1 MPDPAHSKTRAT
13 AAIAASVLTAGTG
26 AAQAAIPVHN
36 AGGLSSSSVQQNR
49 AQRSDRG
56 VRPSVQVE
64 QGAAINPARS
74 QSITVSGSGFLGED
88 VEKHGIAVYVSEY
101 RKYPLAALSRARA
114 VTMTLV
120 PASDVHEG
128 SFSTQL
134 TLPAG
139 ILDPNQQYVVATA
152 VVNPDLGYS
161 VEDTSYNSWTPLEV
175 QPADTQDEPLNAQIL
190 SGQLEIPQEQNLI
203 VYKATG
209 LGDAQAF
216 EIMTS
221 IYAVDEQGN
230 RHVLAA
236 SPARADVVNGTLL
249 DGIEVPGARLAVLQ
263 DVHPDLHYVLNVEIA
278 PSASRGLAA
287 QSVEIPF
294 TNGWSVAE
302 TATAEPAAVQAEEVE
317 GQAGEAPVALSS
329 EASEPVAPSAS
340 GTPADEQDPV
350 LPETDPRRHY
360 DLPRNTKFDRVRD
373 ASMDRAGE
381 QESAEPTN
389 HSSVAVGARLRVEET
404 AVPENDSEKTL
415 TFTGEGLE
423 GSGSVA
429 LQVHALDSDGRTVS
443 EAIASGDARVEDG
456 AFSAQLQVPGNAL
469 KPGTTYRVSA
479 VYEDS
484 RGTVQIVTGGFTV
497 ERDGADASRP
507 SESLPAAQ
515 AEAPATEKPDDGGST
530 GENPAEEGPSTA
542 PSDSAPA
549 PAEESAPTEESM
561 ESAPA
566 ATASEAPV
574 SAESASPKSAPVT
587 EGATGGATDRAG
599 QKPQKATASASKGER
614 EQLAVTGASGML
626 TISAVGSLSLV
637 AGAFLTRRGRRD
649 VQLTSR
655 S

>member
-36 AGGLSSSSVQQNR
+36 AGGLSSSNVQQNR
-49 AQRSDRG
+49 AQHSDRD

-120 PASDVHEG
+120 PVSDVHEG

-263 DVHPDLHYVLNVEIA
+263 DVHPDLRYVLNVEIA
-278 PSASRGLAA
+278 PSGSRGLAA

-302 TATAEPAAVQAEEVE
+302 TAVAEPADEEVEAQAEETPAAPRPATSE
-317 GQAGEAPVALSS
+317 PEAS
-329 EASEPVAPSAS
+329 EASIV
-340 GTPADEQDPV
+340 PAEEQDPV

-360 DLPRNTKFDRVRD
+360 DLSRNTQFDRVRD
-373 ASMDRAGE
+373 ASADRAEE
-381 QESAEPTN
+381 QESAESTN

-423 GSGSVA
+423 GSGPVA
-429 LQVHALDSDGRTVS
+429 LQVYALDSNGRTAG

-456 AFSAQLQVPGNAL
+456 SFSAQLQVPGNAL

-497 ERDGADASRP
+497 ERDGVDASRP
-507 SESLPAAQ
+507 SDSLPAEQ
-515 AEAPATEKPDDGGST
+515 TEAPATEEPSYGDSAAEKPT
-530 GENPAEEGPSTA
+530 EEKPSVT

-549 PAEESAPTEESM
+549 PAEESK
-561 ESAPA
+561 ESAPVA
-566 ATASEAPV
+566 VASEAPV
-574 SAESASPKSAPVT
+574 SYESASPKSAPVT
-587 EGATGGATDRAG
+587 EDATGGATDRAG

-614 EQLAVTGASGML
+614 EQLAATGTSGML

-637 AGAFLTRRGRRD
+637 AGAFLTRRD

>member
-13 AAIAASVLTAGTG
+13 AAIAASVLTAGTS
-26 AAQAAIPVHN
+26 AAQAAIPAHN
-36 AGGLSSSSVQQNR
+36 AGDLSSSSIQQSR
-49 AQRSDRG
+49 AQHSDRD
-56 VRPSVQVE
+56 VRPSVQIE
-64 QGAAINPARS
+64 QGSATNPARS
-74 QSITVSGSGFLGED
+74 QSITVSGNGFLGED

-134 TLPAG
+134 TLLAG
-139 ILDPNQQYVVATA
+139 TLDPNQQYVVATA

-161 VEDTSYNSWTPLEV
+161 VEDTSYNSWVPLEV
-175 QPADTQDEPLNAQIL
+175 QPADTQDEPLKAQIL

-221 IYAVDEQGN
+221 IYAIDEQGN

-263 DVHPDLHYVLNVEIA
+263 DVHPDGRYVLNVEIA
-278 PSASRGLAA
+278 PSASRGLAV
-287 QSVEIPF
+287 QSIEIPF
-294 TNGWSVAE
+294 TNGWNVAE
-302 TATAEPAAVQAEEVE
+302 TATAEPATIRVEEQVE
-317 GQAGEAPVALSS
+317 EAPATSS
-329 EASEPVAPSAS
+329 SVVSGPVAPEASAV
-340 GTPADEQDPV
+340 PADEQDPV

-360 DLPRNTKFDRVRD
+360 DLPRNTQFDRVRD
-373 ASMDRAGE
+373 ASAGRPGE
-381 QESAEPTN
+381 QEAADSTN
-389 HSSVAVGARLRVEET
+389 HSSVAAGARLRVEET
-404 AVPENDSEKTL
+404 AVPENDMEKTL
-415 TFTGEGLE
+415 TFTGEGFE

-429 LQVHALDSDGRTVS
+429 LQVYALGSDGRTVGD
-443 EAIASGDARVEDG
+443 AVASGDARVEDG
-456 AFSAQLQVPGNAL
+456 SFSAHLQVPGSAL

-479 VYEDS
+479 IYEDS

-497 ERDGADASRP
+497 ERDGVDASHP
-507 SESLPAAQ
+507 SDSLPAERV
-515 AEAPATEKPDDGGST
+515 EAPATEEPADKKPSVT
-530 GENPAEEGPSTA
+530 PS
-542 PSDSAPA
+542 
-549 PAEESAPTEESM
+549 

-566 ATASEAPV
+566 SA
-574 SAESASPKSAPVT
+574 AESKDPAPASV
-587 EGATGGATDRAG
+587 ATHVAERAG
-599 QKPQKATASASKGER
+599 QKSQRATGPTQQGEH
-614 EQLAVTGASGML
+614 EQLAATGASGML
-626 TISAVGSLSLV
+626 VISAVGSLSLA
-637 AGAFLTRRGRRD
+637 AGVFLTRRGHRD
-649 VQLTSR
+649 VRLTSR

>member
-36 AGGLSSSSVQQNR
+36 AGGLSPSSVQQNR
-49 AQRSDRG
+49 AQRSDRD

-120 PASDVHEG
+120 PVSDVHEG

-263 DVHPDLHYVLNVEIA
+263 DVHPDLRYVLNVEIA

-302 TATAEPAAVQAEEVE
+302 TAAAEPADEEAEEVGAQSE
-317 GQAGEAPVALSS
+317 ETPAAPRPATSEPEAS
-329 EASEPVAPSAS
+329 EASVV
-340 GTPADEQDPV
+340 PAEEQDPV

-360 DLPRNTKFDRVRD
+360 DLPRNTRFDRVRD
-373 ASMDRAGE
+373 ASADRAGE
-381 QESAEPTN
+381 QESAESTN

-423 GSGSVA
+423 GSGPVA
-429 LQVHALDSDGRTVS
+429 LQVHALDSNGRTAG

-456 AFSAQLQVPGNAL
+456 SFSAQLQVPGNAL

-497 ERDGADASRP
+497 ERDGVDASRP
-507 SESLPAAQ
+507 SESLPAEQ
-515 AEAPATEKPDDGGST
+515 TEAPATEEPSYGDSAAEKPT
-530 GENPAEEGPSTA
+530 EEKPLVT

-549 PAEESAPTEESM
+549 PAEESKEPAPV
-561 ESAPA
+561 AV
-566 ATASEAPV
+566 ASEAPV
-574 SAESASPKSAPVT
+574 SAESASHESAPVT
-587 EGATGGATDRAG
+587 EDATGGATDRAG
-599 QKPQKATASASKGER
+599 QKPQKATASASKGEC
-614 EQLAVTGASGML
+614 EQLAATGISGML

-649 VQLTSR
+649 VQLTFR

>member
-36 AGGLSSSSVQQNR
+36 AGGLSSSNVQQNR
-49 AQRSDRG
+49 AQRSDRD

-120 PASDVHEG
+120 PVSDVHEG

-263 DVHPDLHYVLNVEIA
+263 DVHPDLRYVLNVEIA

-302 TATAEPAAVQAEEVE
+302 TAAAEPADEEAEEVGAQSE
-317 GQAGEAPVALSS
+317 ETPAAPRSATSEPEAS
-329 EASEPVAPSAS
+329 EASVV
-340 GTPADEQDPV
+340 PAEEQDPV

-360 DLPRNTKFDRVRD
+360 DLPRNTRFDRVRD
-373 ASMDRAGE
+373 ASADRAEE
-381 QESAEPTN
+381 QESAESTN

-429 LQVHALDSDGRTVS
+429 LQVHALDSSGRTAG

-456 AFSAQLQVPGNAL
+456 SFSAQLQVPGNAL

-497 ERDGADASRP
+497 ERDGVDASRP
-507 SESLPAAQ
+507 SDSLPAEQ
-515 AEAPATEKPDDGGST
+515 TEAPATEEPSYGDSAAEKPT
-530 GENPAEEGPSTA
+530 EEKPSVT

-549 PAEESAPTEESM
+549 PIEESKEP
-561 ESAPA
+561 APA

-574 SAESASPKSAPVT
+574 SYESASPKSAPVT
-587 EGATGGATDRAG
+587 EDATGGATDRAG

-614 EQLAVTGASGML
+614 EQLAATGTSGML

>member
-36 AGGLSSSSVQQNR
+36 AGDLSSFSIQQSR
-49 AQRSDRG
+49 AQRSDRD
-56 VRPSVQVE
+56 VRPSVQIE
-64 QGAAINPARS
+64 QGSAINPARS
-74 QSITVSGSGFLGED
+74 QSITVSGNGFLGED

-139 ILDPNQQYVVATA
+139 TLDPNQQYVVATA

-161 VEDTSYNSWTPLEV
+161 VEDTSYNSWVPLEV
-175 QPADTQDEPLNAQIL
+175 QPADTQDEPLKAQIL

-221 IYAVDEQGN
+221 IYAIDEQGN

-263 DVHPDLHYVLNVEIA
+263 DVHPDVRYVLNVEIA
-278 PSASRGLAA
+278 PSASRGLAV
-287 QSVEIPF
+287 QSIEIPF
-294 TNGWSVAE
+294 TNGWNVAE
-302 TATAEPAAVQAEEVE
+302 TATAEPAAV
-317 GQAGEAPVALSS
+317 
-329 EASEPVAPSAS
+329 
-340 GTPADEQDPV
+340 PADEQDPV

-360 DLPRNTKFDRVRD
+360 DLPRNTQFDRVRD
-373 ASMDRAGE
+373 ASTGRPGE
-381 QESAEPTN
+381 QEAADSTN
-389 HSSVAVGARLRVEET
+389 HSSVAAGARLRVEET
-404 AVPENDSEKTL
+404 AVPENDMEKTL
-415 TFTGEGLE
+415 TFTGEGFE

-429 LQVHALDSDGRTVS
+429 LQVYALGSDGRTVGD
-443 EAIASGDARVEDG
+443 AVASGDARVEDG
-456 AFSAQLQVPGNAL
+456 SFSAHLQVPGSAL

-479 VYEDS
+479 IYEDS

-497 ERDGADASRP
+497 ERDGVDASH
-507 SESLPAAQ
+507 SSDSLPAERV
-515 AEAPATEKPDDGGST
+515 EAPATEKPADKK
-530 GENPAEEGPSTA
+530 PSVT
-542 PSDSAPA
+542 PS
-549 PAEESAPTEESM
+549 

-566 ATASEAPV
+566 SAAESKEPAPAASVSEAPA
-574 SAESASPKSAPVT
+574 SAELASSAPASV
-587 EGATGGATDRAG
+587 ATHVAERAG
-599 QKPQKATASASKGER
+599 QKSQRATGPTQQGEH
-614 EQLAVTGASGML
+614 EQLAATGASGML
-626 TISAVGSLSLV
+626 VISAVGSLSLA
-637 AGAFLTRRGRRD
+637 AGVFLTRRGHRD
-649 VQLTSR
+649 VRLTSR

>member
-13 AAIAASVLTAGTG
+13 AAIAASVLTAGTS

-36 AGGLSSSSVQQNR
+36 AGDLSSSSIQQSR
-49 AQRSDRG
+49 AQHSDRD
-56 VRPSVQVE
+56 VHPSVQIE
-64 QGAAINPARS
+64 QGSAINPARS
-74 QSITVSGSGFLGED
+74 QSITVSGNGFLGED

-139 ILDPNQQYVVATA
+139 TLDPNQQYVVATA

-161 VEDTSYNSWTPLEV
+161 VEDTSYNSWVPLEV
-175 QPADTQDEPLNAQIL
+175 QPADTQDEPLKAQIL

-221 IYAVDEQGN
+221 IYAIDEQGN

-263 DVHPDLHYVLNVEIA
+263 DVHPDVRYVLNVEIA
-278 PSASRGLAA
+278 PSASRGLAV
-287 QSVEIPF
+287 QSIEIPF
-294 TNGWSVAE
+294 TNGWNVAE
-302 TATAEPAAVQAEEVE
+302 TATAEPAAV
-317 GQAGEAPVALSS
+317 L
-329 EASEPVAPSAS
+329 
-340 GTPADEQDPV
+340 ADEQDPV

-360 DLPRNTKFDRVRD
+360 DLPRNTQFNRVRD
-373 ASMDRAGE
+373 ASTGRPGE
-381 QESAEPTN
+381 QEAADSTN
-389 HSSVAVGARLRVEET
+389 HSSVAAGARLRVEET
-404 AVPENDSEKTL
+404 AVPENDMEKTL
-415 TFTGEGLE
+415 TFTGEGFE

-429 LQVHALDSDGRTVS
+429 LQVYALGSDGRTVGD
-443 EAIASGDARVEDG
+443 AVASGDARVEDG
-456 AFSAQLQVPGNAL
+456 SFSAHLQVPGSAL

-479 VYEDS
+479 IYEDS

-497 ERDGADASRP
+497 ERDGVDASHP
-507 SESLPAAQ
+507 SGSLPAERV
-515 AEAPATEKPDDGGST
+515 EAPATEKPADKK
-530 GENPAEEGPSTA
+530 PSVT
-542 PSDSAPA
+542 PS
-549 PAEESAPTEESM
+549 

-566 ATASEAPV
+566 SAAESKEPAPAASVSEAPA
-574 SAESASPKSAPVT
+574 SAESASSAPASV
-587 EGATGGATDRAG
+587 ATHVAERAG
-599 QKPQKATASASKGER
+599 QKSQRATGPTQQGEH
-614 EQLAVTGASGML
+614 EQLAATGASGTL
-626 TISAVGSLSLV
+626 VISAVGSLSLA
-637 AGAFLTRRGRRD
+637 AGVFLTRRGHRD
-649 VQLTSR
+649 VRLTSR

>member
-36 AGGLSSSSVQQNR
+36 AGGLSSSNVQQNR
-49 AQRSDRG
+49 AQRSDRD

-120 PASDVHEG
+120 PVSDVHEG

-263 DVHPDLHYVLNVEIA
+263 DVHPDLRYVLNVEIA

-302 TATAEPAAVQAEEVE
+302 TAAAEPAGEEAEEVGAQSE
-317 GQAGEAPVALSS
+317 ETPAAPRPATSEPEAS
-329 EASEPVAPSAS
+329 EASTV
-340 GTPADEQDPV
+340 PAEEQDPV

-360 DLPRNTKFDRVRD
+360 DLPRNTRFDRVRD
-373 ASMDRAGE
+373 ASADRAGE
-381 QESAEPTN
+381 QESAESTN
-389 HSSVAVGARLRVEET
+389 HSSLAVGARLRVEET

-423 GSGSVA
+423 GSGPVA
-429 LQVHALDSDGRTVS
+429 LQVHALDSNGRTAG

-456 AFSAQLQVPGNAL
+456 SFSAQLQVPGNAL

-497 ERDGADASRP
+497 ERDGVDASRP
-507 SESLPAAQ
+507 SESLPAEQ
-515 AEAPATEKPDDGGST
+515 TEAPATEEPNNGGSA
-530 GENPAEEGPSTA
+530 AEKPTEEEPSVT

-549 PAEESAPTEESM
+549 PAEESKEPAPV
-561 ESAPA
+561 

-574 SAESASPKSAPVT
+574 SYESASRESAPVT
-587 EGATGGATDRAG
+587 EGATDRAG

-614 EQLAVTGASGML
+614 EQLAATGTSGML

>member
-36 AGGLSSSSVQQNR
+36 AGGLSSSNVQQNR
-49 AQRSDRG
+49 AQRSDRD

-74 QSITVSGSGFLGED
+74 QSITVSGSGFLGEG

-120 PASDVHEG
+120 PVSDVHEG

-263 DVHPDLHYVLNVEIA
+263 DVHPDLRYVLNVEIA

-302 TATAEPAAVQAEEVE
+302 TAVAEPADEEVEAQAEETP
-317 GQAGEAPVALSS
+317 AAPRPATSES
-329 EASEPVAPSAS
+329 EASEAS
-340 GTPADEQDPV
+340 IVPAEEQDPV

-360 DLPRNTKFDRVRD
+360 DLPRNTQFDRVRD
-373 ASMDRAGE
+373 ASADRAEE
-381 QESAEPTN
+381 QESAESTN

-423 GSGSVA
+423 GSGPVA
-429 LQVHALDSDGRTVS
+429 LQVYALDSNGRTAG

-456 AFSAQLQVPGNAL
+456 SFSAQLQVPGNAL

-497 ERDGADASRP
+497 ERDGVDASRP
-507 SESLPAAQ
+507 SDSLPAEQ
-515 AEAPATEKPDDGGST
+515 TEAPVTEEPSYGDSAAEKPT
-530 GENPAEEGPSTA
+530 EEKPSVT
-542 PSDSAPA
+542 PSDSAPV
-549 PAEESAPTEESM
+549 PVEESKESAPV
-561 ESAPA
+561 AV
-566 ATASEAPV
+566 ASEAPV
-574 SAESASPKSAPVT
+574 SAESASHESAPVT
-587 EGATGGATDRAG
+587 EDATGGATDRAG

-614 EQLAVTGASGML
+614 EQLAATGASGIL

>member
-36 AGGLSSSSVQQNR
+36 AGGLSSSNVQQNR
-49 AQRSDRG
+49 AQHSDRD

-120 PASDVHEG
+120 PVSDVHEG

-263 DVHPDLHYVLNVEIA
+263 DVHPDLRYVLNVEIA

-302 TATAEPAAVQAEEVE
+302 TAVAEPADEEVEAQAEEPPAAPRPATSE
-317 GQAGEAPVALSS
+317 PEAS
-329 EASEPVAPSAS
+329 EASIV
-340 GTPADEQDPV
+340 PAEEQDPV

-360 DLPRNTKFDRVRD
+360 DLPRNTRFDRVRD
-373 ASMDRAGE
+373 ASADRAEE
-381 QESAEPTN
+381 QESAESTN

-423 GSGSVA
+423 GSGPVA
-429 LQVHALDSDGRTVS
+429 LQVYALDSNGRTAG

-456 AFSAQLQVPGNAL
+456 SFSAQLQVPGNAL

-479 VYEDS
+479 FYEDS

-497 ERDGADASRP
+497 ERDGVDASRP
-507 SESLPAAQ
+507 SDSLPAEQ
-515 AEAPATEKPDDGGST
+515 TEAPATEEPSYGDSVAEKPT
-530 GENPAEEGPSTA
+530 EEKPSVT

-549 PAEESAPTEESM
+549 PAEESKEP
-561 ESAPA
+561 APA
-566 ATASEAPV
+566 AVASEAPV
-574 SAESASPKSAPVT
+574 SYESASPKSAPVT

-599 QKPQKATASASKGER
+599 QKPQKATASAFKGER
-614 EQLAVTGASGML
+614 EQLAVTGASGIL

>member
-13 AAIAASVLTAGTG
+13 AAIAASVLTAGTS

-36 AGGLSSSSVQQNR
+36 AGDLSSSSIQQSR
-49 AQRSDRG
+49 AQHSDRD
-56 VRPSVQVE
+56 VHPSVQIE
-64 QGAAINPARS
+64 QGSAINPARS
-74 QSITVSGSGFLGED
+74 QSITVSGNGFLGED

-139 ILDPNQQYVVATA
+139 TLDPNQQYVVATA

-161 VEDTSYNSWTPLEV
+161 VEDTSYNSWVPLEV
-175 QPADTQDEPLNAQIL
+175 QPADTQDEPLKAQIL

-221 IYAVDEQGN
+221 IYAIDEQGN

-263 DVHPDLHYVLNVEIA
+263 DVHPDLRYVLNVEIA
-278 PSASRGLAA
+278 PSASRGLAV
-287 QSVEIPF
+287 QSIEIPF
-294 TNGWSVAE
+294 TNGWNVAE
-302 TATAEPAAVQAEEVE
+302 TATAEPAAV
-317 GQAGEAPVALSS
+317 
-329 EASEPVAPSAS
+329 
-340 GTPADEQDPV
+340 PADEQDPV

-360 DLPRNTKFDRVRD
+360 DLPRNTQFDRVRD
-373 ASMDRAGE
+373 ASTGRPGE
-381 QESAEPTN
+381 QEAADSTN
-389 HSSVAVGARLRVEET
+389 HPSVAAGARLRVEET
-404 AVPENDSEKTL
+404 AVPENDMEKTL
-415 TFTGEGLE
+415 TFTGEGFE

-429 LQVHALDSDGRTVS
+429 LQVYALGSDGQTVGD
-443 EAIASGDARVEDG
+443 AVASGDARVEDG
-456 AFSAQLQVPGNAL
+456 SFSAHLQVPGSAL

-479 VYEDS
+479 IYEDS

-497 ERDGADASRP
+497 ERDGVDASHP
-507 SESLPAAQ
+507 SDSLPAERV
-515 AEAPATEKPDDGGST
+515 EAPATEKPADKK
-530 GENPAEEGPSTA
+530 PSVT
-542 PSDSAPA
+542 PS
-549 PAEESAPTEESM
+549 

-566 ATASEAPV
+566 SAAESKEPAPAASASEAPA
-574 SAESASPKSAPVT
+574 SAESASSAPASV
-587 EGATGGATDRAG
+587 ATHVAERAG
-599 QKPQKATASASKGER
+599 QKSQRATGPTQQGEH
-614 EQLAVTGASGML
+614 EQLAATGASGML
-626 TISAVGSLSLV
+626 VISAVGSLSLA
-637 AGAFLTRRGRRD
+637 AGVFLTRRGHRD
-649 VQLTSR
+649 VRLTSR

>member
-36 AGGLSSSSVQQNR
+36 AGGLSSSNVQQNR
-49 AQRSDRG
+49 AQYSDRD

-120 PASDVHEG
+120 PVSDVHEG

-263 DVHPDLHYVLNVEIA
+263 DVHPDLRYVLNVEIA

-302 TATAEPAAVQAEEVE
+302 TAAAEPADEEAEEVE
-317 GQAGEAPVALSS
+317 AQAEEAPAAPRPATSGPEAS
-329 EASEPVAPSAS
+329 EASVV
-340 GTPADEQDPV
+340 PAEEQDPV

-360 DLPRNTKFDRVRD
+360 DLPRNTQFDRVRD
-373 ASMDRAGE
+373 ASADRAGE
-381 QESAEPTN
+381 QESAESTN
-389 HSSVAVGARLRVEET
+389 HSSVTVGARLRVEET

-415 TFTGEGLE
+415 TFTGEGFE
-423 GSGSVA
+423 GSGPVA
-429 LQVHALDSDGRTVS
+429 LQVHALDSNGRTAG

-456 AFSAQLQVPGNAL
+456 SFSAQLQVPGNAL

-497 ERDGADASRP
+497 ERDGVDASRP
-507 SESLPAAQ
+507 SGSLPAEQ
-515 AEAPATEKPDDGGST
+515 TEAPATDESSNGDSAAEKPV
-530 GENPAEEGPSTA
+530 EEKPSVT

-549 PAEESAPTEESM
+549 PAEESK
-561 ESAPA
+561 ESAPVA
-566 ATASEAPV
+566 VASEAPM
-574 SAESASPKSAPVT
+574 SAESASHESAPVT
-587 EGATGGATDRAG
+587 EDATGGATDRAG

-614 EQLAVTGASGML
+614 EQLAATGASGIL

>member
-13 AAIAASVLTAGTG
+13 AAIAASVLTAGTS

-36 AGGLSSSSVQQNR
+36 AGDLSSSSIQQSR
-49 AQRSDRG
+49 AQHSDRD
-56 VRPSVQVE
+56 VHPSVQIE
-64 QGAAINPARS
+64 QGSTINPARS
-74 QSITVSGSGFLGED
+74 QSITVSGNGFLGED

-139 ILDPNQQYVVATA
+139 TLDPNQQYVVATA

-161 VEDTSYNSWTPLEV
+161 VEDTSYNSWVPLEV
-175 QPADTQDEPLNAQIL
+175 QPADTQDEPLKAQIL

-221 IYAVDEQGN
+221 IYAIDEQGN
-230 RHVLAA
+230 RHVLAT

-263 DVHPDLHYVLNVEIA
+263 DVHPDVRYVLNVEIA
-278 PSASRGLAA
+278 PSASRGLAV
-287 QSVEIPF
+287 QSIEIPF
-294 TNGWSVAE
+294 TNGWNVAE
-302 TATAEPAAVQAEEVE
+302 TATAEPAAV
-317 GQAGEAPVALSS
+317 
-329 EASEPVAPSAS
+329 
-340 GTPADEQDPV
+340 PADEQDPV

-360 DLPRNTKFDRVRD
+360 DLPRNTQFNRVRD
-373 ASMDRAGE
+373 ASTGRPGE
-381 QESAEPTN
+381 QEAADSTN
-389 HSSVAVGARLRVEET
+389 HSSVAAGARLRVEET
-404 AVPENDSEKTL
+404 AVPENDMEKTL
-415 TFTGEGLE
+415 TFTGEGFE

-429 LQVHALDSDGRTVS
+429 LQVYALGSDGQTVGD
-443 EAIASGDARVEDG
+443 AVASGDARVEDG
-456 AFSAQLQVPGNAL
+456 SFSAHLQVPGSAL

-479 VYEDS
+479 IYEDS

-497 ERDGADASRP
+497 ERDGVDASHP
-507 SESLPAAQ
+507 SGSLPAERV
-515 AEAPATEKPDDGGST
+515 EAPATEKPADKK
-530 GENPAEEGPSTA
+530 PSVT
-542 PSDSAPA
+542 PS
-549 PAEESAPTEESM
+549 

-566 ATASEAPV
+566 SAAESKEPAPAASASEAPA
-574 SAESASPKSAPVT
+574 SAESASSAPTSV
-587 EGATGGATDRAG
+587 ATHAAERAG
-599 QKPQKATASASKGER
+599 QKSQRATGSTQKGER
-614 EQLAVTGASGML
+614 EQLAATGASGML
-626 TISAVGSLSLV
+626 VISAVGSLSLA
-637 AGAFLTRRGRRD
+637 AGVFLTRRGHRD

-655 S
+655 T

>member
-36 AGGLSSSSVQQNR
+36 AGGLSSSNVQQNR
-49 AQRSDRG
+49 AQRSDRD

-120 PASDVHEG
+120 PVSDVHEG

-263 DVHPDLHYVLNVEIA
+263 DVHPDLRYVLNVEIA

-302 TATAEPAAVQAEEVE
+302 TAAAEPADEEAEEVGAQSE
-317 GQAGEAPVALSS
+317 ETQVAPRPATSEPEAS
-329 EASEPVAPSAS
+329 EASVAPAE
-340 GTPADEQDPV
+340 EQDPV

-360 DLPRNTKFDRVRD
+360 DLPRNTRFDRVRD
-373 ASMDRAGE
+373 ASADRAGE
-381 QESAEPTN
+381 QESAESTN
-389 HSSVAVGARLRVEET
+389 HSSLAVGARLRVEET

-423 GSGSVA
+423 GSGPVA
-429 LQVHALDSDGRTVS
+429 LQVHALDSNGRTAG

-456 AFSAQLQVPGNAL
+456 SFSVQLQVPGNAL

-497 ERDGADASRP
+497 ERDGVDASRP
-507 SESLPAAQ
+507 SESLPAEQ
-515 AEAPATEKPDDGGST
+515 TEAPATEEPNNGGSAA
-530 GENPAEEGPSTA
+530 EKPAEEKPSVT

-549 PAEESAPTEESM
+549 PAEESK

-574 SAESASPKSAPVT
+574 SAETASPKSAPVT
-587 EGATGGATDRAG
+587 EDATGGATDRAG

-614 EQLAVTGASGML
+614 EQLAATGTSGML

>member
-36 AGGLSSSSVQQNR
+36 AGGLSSSNVQQNR
-49 AQRSDRG
+49 AQRSDRD

-120 PASDVHEG
+120 PVSDVHEG

-221 IYAVDEQGN
+221 IYAVDERGN

-263 DVHPDLHYVLNVEIA
+263 DVHPDLRYVLNVEIA

-302 TATAEPAAVQAEEVE
+302 TAAAEPVDEEAEEVGAQSE
-317 GQAGEAPVALSS
+317 ETPAAPRPATSEPEAS
-329 EASEPVAPSAS
+329 EASIV
-340 GTPADEQDPV
+340 PAEEQDPV

-360 DLPRNTKFDRVRD
+360 DLPRNTRFDRVRD
-373 ASMDRAGE
+373 ASADRAGE
-381 QESAEPTN
+381 QESAESTN

-429 LQVHALDSDGRTVS
+429 LQVHALDSNGRTAG

-456 AFSAQLQVPGNAL
+456 SFSAQLQVPGNAL

-497 ERDGADASRP
+497 ERDGVDASRP
-507 SESLPAAQ
+507 SESLPAEQ
-515 AEAPATEKPDDGGST
+515 TEAPATEEPNNGGSAA
-530 GENPAEEGPSTA
+530 EKPAEEKPSAT

-549 PAEESAPTEESM
+549 PAEESKEP
-561 ESAPA
+561 APA
-566 ATASEAPV
+566 AVASEAPV
-574 SAESASPKSAPVT
+574 SYESASHESAPVT

-614 EQLAVTGASGML
+614 EQLAATGTSGML

>member
-13 AAIAASVLTAGTG
+13 AAIAASVLTAGTS

-36 AGGLSSSSVQQNR
+36 AGDLSSSSIQQSR
-49 AQRSDRG
+49 AQHSDRD
-56 VRPSVQVE
+56 VHPSVQIE
-64 QGAAINPARS
+64 QGSAINPARS
-74 QSITVSGSGFLGED
+74 QSITVSGNGFLGED

-139 ILDPNQQYVVATA
+139 TLDPNQQYVVATA

-161 VEDTSYNSWTPLEV
+161 VEDTSYNSWVPLEV
-175 QPADTQDEPLNAQIL
+175 QPADTQDEPLKAQIL

-221 IYAVDEQGN
+221 IYAIDEQGN

-263 DVHPDLHYVLNVEIA
+263 DVHPDVRYVLNVEIA
-278 PSASRGLAA
+278 PSASRALAV

-294 TNGWSVAE
+294 TNGWNVAE
-302 TATAEPAAVQAEEVE
+302 TATAEPAAV
-317 GQAGEAPVALSS
+317 
-329 EASEPVAPSAS
+329 
-340 GTPADEQDPV
+340 PADEQDPV

-360 DLPRNTKFDRVRD
+360 DLPRNTQFDRVRD
-373 ASMDRAGE
+373 ASTGRPGE
-381 QESAEPTN
+381 QEAADSTN
-389 HSSVAVGARLRVEET
+389 HSSVAAGARLRVEET
-404 AVPENDSEKTL
+404 AVPENDMEKTL
-415 TFTGEGLE
+415 TFTGEGFE

-429 LQVHALDSDGRTVS
+429 LQVYALGSDGRTVGD
-443 EAIASGDARVEDG
+443 AVASGDARVEDG
-456 AFSAQLQVPGNAL
+456 SFSAHLQVPGSAL

-479 VYEDS
+479 IYEDS
-484 RGTVQIVTGGFTV
+484 RGTVQIVTGSFTV
-497 ERDGADASRP
+497 ERDGVDASHP
-507 SESLPAAQ
+507 SDSLPAERV
-515 AEAPATEKPDDGGST
+515 EAPATEKPADKK
-530 GENPAEEGPSTA
+530 PSVT
-542 PSDSAPA
+542 PS
-549 PAEESAPTEESM
+549 

-566 ATASEAPV
+566 SAAESKEPAPAASASEAPA
-574 SAESASPKSAPVT
+574 SAESASSAPASV
-587 EGATGGATDRAG
+587 ATHVAERAG
-599 QKPQKATASASKGER
+599 QKSQKVAGPTQKGEP
-614 EQLAVTGASGML
+614 EQLAATGASGML
-626 TISAVGSLSLV
+626 VISAVGSLSLA
-637 AGAFLTRRGRRD
+637 AGVFLTRRGHRD
-649 VQLTSR
+649 VRLTSR

>member
-49 AQRSDRG
+49 AQRSDRD

-120 PASDVHEG
+120 PVSDVHEG

-263 DVHPDLHYVLNVEIA
+263 DVHPDLRYVLNVEIA

-302 TATAEPAAVQAEEVE
+302 TAVAEPADEEVEAQAEEPPAAPRPATSE
-317 GQAGEAPVALSS
+317 PEAS
-329 EASEPVAPSAS
+329 EASIV
-340 GTPADEQDPV
+340 PAEEQDPV

-360 DLPRNTKFDRVRD
+360 DLPRNTRFDRVRD
-373 ASMDRAGE
+373 ASADRAEE
-381 QESAEPTN
+381 QESAESTN

-423 GSGSVA
+423 GSGPVA
-429 LQVHALDSDGRTVS
+429 LQVHALDSNGRTAG

-456 AFSAQLQVPGNAL
+456 SFSAQLQVPGNAL

-497 ERDGADASRP
+497 ERDGVDASRP
-507 SESLPAAQ
+507 SDSLPAEQ
-515 AEAPATEKPDDGGST
+515 TEAPATEESNNGGSAA
-530 GENPAEEGPSTA
+530 EKPAEEKPSAAT

-549 PAEESAPTEESM
+549 PAEESK
-561 ESAPA
+561 ESAPVA
-566 ATASEAPV
+566 VASEAPV
-574 SAESASPKSAPVT
+574 SYESASHESAPVT
-587 EGATGGATDRAG
+587 EDATGGATDRAG

-614 EQLAVTGASGML
+614 EQLAATGTSGML

>member
-36 AGGLSSSSVQQNR
+36 AGGLSSSNVQQNR
-49 AQRSDRG
+49 AQHSDRD

-120 PASDVHEG
+120 PVSDVHEG

-263 DVHPDLHYVLNVEIA
+263 DVHPDLRYVLNVEIA

-302 TATAEPAAVQAEEVE
+302 TAVAEPADEEVEAQAEETPAAPRPATSE
-317 GQAGEAPVALSS
+317 PEAS
-329 EASEPVAPSAS
+329 EASIV
-340 GTPADEQDPV
+340 PAEEQDPV

-360 DLPRNTKFDRVRD
+360 DLPRNTQFDRVRD
-373 ASMDRAGE
+373 ASADRAEE
-381 QESAEPTN
+381 QESAESTN

-423 GSGSVA
+423 GSGPVA
-429 LQVHALDSDGRTVS
+429 LQVYALDSNGRTAG

-456 AFSAQLQVPGNAL
+456 SFSAQLQVPGNAL

-497 ERDGADASRP
+497 ERDGVDASRP
-507 SESLPAAQ
+507 SDSLPAEQ
-515 AEAPATEKPDDGGST
+515 TEAPATEEKPSVT
-530 GENPAEEGPSTA
+530 

-549 PAEESAPTEESM
+549 PAEESK
-561 ESAPA
+561 ESAPVA
-566 ATASEAPV
+566 VASEAPV
-574 SAESASPKSAPVT
+574 SYESASPKSAPVT

-614 EQLAVTGASGML
+614 EQLAVTGASGIL

>member
-13 AAIAASVLTAGTG
+13 AAIAASVLTAGTS

-36 AGGLSSSSVQQNR
+36 AGDLSSSSIQQSR
-49 AQRSDRG
+49 AQHSDRD
-56 VRPSVQVE
+56 VHPSVQIE
-64 QGAAINPARS
+64 QGSAINPARS
-74 QSITVSGSGFLGED
+74 QSITVSGNGFLGED

-139 ILDPNQQYVVATA
+139 TLDPNQQYVVATA

-161 VEDTSYNSWTPLEV
+161 VEDTSYNSWVPLEV
-175 QPADTQDEPLNAQIL
+175 QPADTQDEPLKAQIL

-221 IYAVDEQGN
+221 IYAIDEQGN
-230 RHVLAA
+230 RHVLAT

-263 DVHPDLHYVLNVEIA
+263 DVHPDVRYVLNVEIA
-278 PSASRGLAA
+278 PSASRGLAV
-287 QSVEIPF
+287 QSIEIPF
-294 TNGWSVAE
+294 TNGWNVAE
-302 TATAEPAAVQAEEVE
+302 TATAEPAVV
-317 GQAGEAPVALSS
+317 
-329 EASEPVAPSAS
+329 
-340 GTPADEQDPV
+340 PADEQDPV

-360 DLPRNTKFDRVRD
+360 DLPRNTQFDRVRD
-373 ASMDRAGE
+373 ASTGRPGE
-381 QESAEPTN
+381 QEAADSTN
-389 HSSVAVGARLRVEET
+389 HSSVAAGARLRVEET
-404 AVPENDSEKTL
+404 AVPENDMEKTL
-415 TFTGEGLE
+415 TFTGEGFE

-429 LQVHALDSDGRTVS
+429 LQVYALGSDGRTVGD
-443 EAIASGDARVEDG
+443 AVASGDARVEDG
-456 AFSAQLQVPGNAL
+456 SFSAHLQVPGSAL

-479 VYEDS
+479 IYEDS

-497 ERDGADASRP
+497 ERDGVDASHP
-507 SESLPAAQ
+507 SDSLPAERV
-515 AEAPATEKPDDGGST
+515 EAPATEKPADKK
-530 GENPAEEGPSTA
+530 PSAT
-542 PSDSAPA
+542 PS
-549 PAEESAPTEESM
+549 

-566 ATASEAPV
+566 SAAESKEPAPV
-574 SAESASPKSAPVT
+574 ASASAESASSVPASV
-587 EGATGGATDRAG
+587 ATHVAERAG
-599 QKPQKATASASKGER
+599 QKSQKVAGPTQKGER
-614 EQLAVTGASGML
+614 EQLAATGASGML
-626 TISAVGSLSLV
+626 VISAVGSLSLA
-637 AGAFLTRRGRRD
+637 AGVFLTRRGHRD
-649 VQLTSR
+649 VRLTSR

>member
-36 AGGLSSSSVQQNR
+36 AGGLSSSNVQQNR
-49 AQRSDRG
+49 AQRSDRD

-120 PASDVHEG
+120 PVSDVHEG

-263 DVHPDLHYVLNVEIA
+263 DVHPDLRYVLNVEIA

-302 TATAEPAAVQAEEVE
+302 TAAAEPADEEAEEVGAQPE
-317 GQAGEAPVALSS
+317 ETPAASRPATSEPEAS
-329 EASEPVAPSAS
+329 EASVAPAE
-340 GTPADEQDPV
+340 EQDPV

-360 DLPRNTKFDRVRD
+360 DLPRNTRFDRVRD
-373 ASMDRAGE
+373 TSADRAEE
-381 QESAEPTN
+381 QESAESTN
-389 HSSVAVGARLRVEET
+389 HSSMAVGARLRVEET

-423 GSGSVA
+423 GSGPVA
-429 LQVHALDSDGRTVS
+429 LQVHALDSNGRTAG
-443 EAIASGDARVEDG
+443 EAIASGNARVEDG
-456 AFSAQLQVPGNAL
+456 SFSAQLQVPGNAL

-497 ERDGADASRP
+497 ERDGVDVSRP
-507 SESLPAAQ
+507 SESMPAEQ
-515 AEAPATEKPDDGGST
+515 TEAPATEEPNNGGSAA
-530 GENPAEEGPSTA
+530 EKPAEEKPSVT

-549 PAEESAPTEESM
+549 PVEESK

-574 SAESASPKSAPVT
+574 SYESASPKSAPVT

-614 EQLAVTGASGML
+614 EQLAATGTSGML

>member
-13 AAIAASVLTAGTG
+13 AAIAASVLTAGTS

-36 AGGLSSSSVQQNR
+36 AGDLSSSSIQQSR
-49 AQRSDRG
+49 AQHFDRD
-56 VRPSVQVE
+56 VHPSVQIE
-64 QGAAINPARS
+64 QGSAINPARS
-74 QSITVSGSGFLGED
+74 QSITVSGNGFLGED

-139 ILDPNQQYVVATA
+139 TLDPNQQYVVATA

-161 VEDTSYNSWTPLEV
+161 VEDTSYNSWVPLEV
-175 QPADTQDEPLNAQIL
+175 QPADTQDEPLKAQIL

-221 IYAVDEQGN
+221 IYAIDEQGN

-263 DVHPDLHYVLNVEIA
+263 DVHPDVRYVLNVEIA
-278 PSASRGLAA
+278 PSASRGLAV
-287 QSVEIPF
+287 QSIEIPF
-294 TNGWSVAE
+294 TNGWNVAE
-302 TATAEPAAVQAEEVE
+302 TATAEPAAV
-317 GQAGEAPVALSS
+317 
-329 EASEPVAPSAS
+329 
-340 GTPADEQDPV
+340 PADEQDPV

-360 DLPRNTKFDRVRD
+360 DLPRNTQFDRVRD
-373 ASMDRAGE
+373 ASTGRPGE
-381 QESAEPTN
+381 QEAADSTN
-389 HSSVAVGARLRVEET
+389 HSSVAAGARLRVEET
-404 AVPENDSEKTL
+404 AVPENDMEKTL

-429 LQVHALDSDGRTVS
+429 LQVYALGSDGRTVGD
-443 EAIASGDARVEDG
+443 AVASGDARVEDG
-456 AFSAQLQVPGNAL
+456 SFSAHLQVPGSAL

-479 VYEDS
+479 IYEDS

-497 ERDGADASRP
+497 ERDGVDASHP
-507 SESLPAAQ
+507 SDSLPAER
-515 AEAPATEKPDDGGST
+515 AEAPATEKPADKKPSVT
-530 GENPAEEGPSTA
+530 PSESAPASAAESKEPA
-542 PSDSAPA
+542 PVASASEAPA
-549 PAEESAPTEESM
+549 PAESAS
-561 ESAPA
+561 SAPA
-566 ATASEAPV
+566 SVATHI
-574 SAESASPKSAPVT
+574 AE
-587 EGATGGATDRAG
+587 RAG
-599 QKPQKATASASKGER
+599 QKSQKATGPTQKGEP
-614 EQLAVTGASGML
+614 EQLAATGASGML
-626 TISAVGSLSLV
+626 VISAVGSLSLA
-637 AGAFLTRRGRRD
+637 AGVFLTRRGHRD
-649 VQLTSR
+649 VRLTSH

>member
-36 AGGLSSSSVQQNR
+36 AGGLSSSNVQQNR
-49 AQRSDRG
+49 AQHSDRD
-56 VRPSVQVE
+56 VHPLVQVE
-64 QGAAINPARS
+64 QGAAINPVRS

-88 VEKHGIAVYVSEY
+88 VEKHGVAVYVSEY

-263 DVHPDLHYVLNVEIA
+263 DVHPDLRYVLNVEIA

-302 TATAEPAAVQAEEVE
+302 TAVAEPADEEVEAQAEETPAAPRPATSE
-317 GQAGEAPVALSS
+317 PEAS
-329 EASEPVAPSAS
+329 EASIV
-340 GTPADEQDPV
+340 PAEEQDPV

-360 DLPRNTKFDRVRD
+360 DLPRNTQFDRVRD
-373 ASMDRAGE
+373 ASADRAEE
-381 QESAEPTN
+381 QESAESTN

-423 GSGSVA
+423 GSGPVA
-429 LQVHALDSDGRTVS
+429 LQVYALDSNGRTAG

-456 AFSAQLQVPGNAL
+456 SFSAQLQVPGNVL

-497 ERDGADASRP
+497 ERDGVDASRP
-507 SESLPAAQ
+507 SDSLPAEQ
-515 AEAPATEKPDDGGST
+515 TEAPATEESSNGDSVAEKS
-530 GENPAEEGPSTA
+530 AEEKPSVT

-549 PAEESAPTEESM
+549 PAEESK
-561 ESAPA
+561 ESAPV
-566 ATASEAPV
+566 TVASEAPV
-574 SAESASPKSAPVT
+574 SHESASHESTPVA
-587 EGATGGATDRAG
+587 EKATGGATDRAG
-599 QKPQKATASASKGER
+599 QKPQKATASASRGER
-614 EQLAVTGASGML
+614 EQLAATGASGML

>member
-13 AAIAASVLTAGTG
+13 AAIAASVLTAGTS

-36 AGGLSSSSVQQNR
+36 AGDLSSSSIQQSR
-49 AQRSDRG
+49 AQHSDRD
-56 VRPSVQVE
+56 VHPSVQIE
-64 QGAAINPARS
+64 QGSAINPARS
-74 QSITVSGSGFLGED
+74 QSITVSGNGFLGED

-139 ILDPNQQYVVATA
+139 TLDPNQQYVVATA

-161 VEDTSYNSWTPLEV
+161 VEDTSYNSWVPLEV
-175 QPADTQDEPLNAQIL
+175 QPADTQDEPLKAQIL

-221 IYAVDEQGN
+221 IYAIDEQGN
-230 RHVLAA
+230 RHVLAT

-263 DVHPDLHYVLNVEIA
+263 DVHPDVRYVLNVEIA
-278 PSASRGLAA
+278 PSASRGLAV
-287 QSVEIPF
+287 QSIEIPF
-294 TNGWSVAE
+294 TNGWNVAE
-302 TATAEPAAVQAEEVE
+302 TATAEPAAV
-317 GQAGEAPVALSS
+317 
-329 EASEPVAPSAS
+329 
-340 GTPADEQDPV
+340 PADEQDPV

-360 DLPRNTKFDRVRD
+360 DLPRNTQFDRVRD
-373 ASMDRAGE
+373 ASTGRPGE
-381 QESAEPTN
+381 QEAADSTN
-389 HSSVAVGARLRVEET
+389 HSSVAAGARLRVEET
-404 AVPENDSEKTL
+404 AVPENDMEKTL
-415 TFTGEGLE
+415 TFTGEGFE

-429 LQVHALDSDGRTVS
+429 LQVYALGSDGRTVGD
-443 EAIASGDARVEDG
+443 AVASGDARVEDG
-456 AFSAQLQVPGNAL
+456 SFSAHLQVPGSAL

-479 VYEDS
+479 IYEDS

-497 ERDGADASRP
+497 ERDGVDASHP
-507 SESLPAAQ
+507 SDSLSAERV
-515 AEAPATEKPDDGGST
+515 EAPATEKPADKK
-530 GENPAEEGPSTA
+530 PSAT
-542 PSDSAPA
+542 PF
-549 PAEESAPTEESM
+549 

-566 ATASEAPV
+566 SAAESKEPAPVASASEAPA
-574 SAESASPKSAPVT
+574 SAESASSAPASV
-587 EGATGGATDRAG
+587 ATHIAERAG
-599 QKPQKATASASKGER
+599 QKSQRATGPTQKGER
-614 EQLAVTGASGML
+614 EQLAATGASGML
-626 TISAVGSLSLV
+626 VISAVGSLSLA
-637 AGAFLTRRGRRD
+637 AGVFLTRRGHRD
-649 VQLTSR
+649 VRLTSR

>member
-1 MPDPAHSKTRAT
+1 M
-13 AAIAASVLTAGTG
+13 
-26 AAQAAIPVHN
+26 
-36 AGGLSSSSVQQNR
+36 
-49 AQRSDRG
+49 
-56 VRPSVQVE
+56 
-64 QGAAINPARS
+64 
-74 QSITVSGSGFLGED
+74 
-88 VEKHGIAVYVSEY
+88 
-101 RKYPLAALSRARA
+101 
-114 VTMTLV
+114 
-120 PASDVHEG
+120 
-128 SFSTQL
+128 
-134 TLPAG
+134 
-139 ILDPNQQYVVATA
+139 ATA

-263 DVHPDLHYVLNVEIA
+263 DVHPDLRYVLNVEIA

-302 TATAEPAAVQAEEVE
+302 TAVAEPADEEVEAQAEETPAAPRPATSE
-317 GQAGEAPVALSS
+317 PEAS
-329 EASEPVAPSAS
+329 EASIV
-340 GTPADEQDPV
+340 PAEEQDPV

-360 DLPRNTKFDRVRD
+360 DLPRNTQFDRVRD
-373 ASMDRAGE
+373 ASADRAEE
-381 QESAEPTN
+381 QESAESTN

-423 GSGSVA
+423 GSGPVA
-429 LQVHALDSDGRTVS
+429 LQVYALDSNGRTAG

-456 AFSAQLQVPGNAL
+456 SFSAQLQVPGNVL

-497 ERDGADASRP
+497 ERDGVDASRP
-507 SESLPAAQ
+507 SDSLPAEQ
-515 AEAPATEKPDDGGST
+515 TEAPATEEPSYGDSVAEKPT
-530 GENPAEEGPSTA
+530 EEKPSVT

-549 PAEESAPTEESM
+549 PAEESK
-561 ESAPA
+561 ESAPVA
-566 ATASEAPV
+566 VASEAPV
-574 SAESASPKSAPVT
+574 SYESASHESAPVT
-587 EGATGGATDRAG
+587 EDATGGATDRAG

-614 EQLAVTGASGML
+614 EQLAATGTSGML

>member
-36 AGGLSSSSVQQNR
+36 AGGPSSSSVQQNR
-49 AQRSDRG
+49 AQRSDRD

-263 DVHPDLHYVLNVEIA
+263 DVHPDLRYVLNVEIA

-294 TNGWSVAE
+294 TNGWSVTE
-302 TATAEPAAVQAEEVE
+302 TAAAEPVDEEAEKVGAQSEETPAAPRPATSEP
-317 GQAGEAPVALSS
+317 EAS
-329 EASEPVAPSAS
+329 EASIV
-340 GTPADEQDPV
+340 PAEEQDPV

-360 DLPRNTKFDRVRD
+360 DLPRNTQFDRVRD
-373 ASMDRAGE
+373 ASADRAGE
-381 QESAEPTN
+381 QESAESTN
-389 HSSVAVGARLRVEET
+389 HSSVTVGARLRVEET

-415 TFTGEGLE
+415 TFTGEGFE
-423 GSGSVA
+423 GSGPVA
-429 LQVHALDSDGRTVS
+429 LQVHALDSNGRTAG

-456 AFSAQLQVPGNAL
+456 SFSAQLQVPGNAL

-497 ERDGADASRP
+497 ERDGVDASRP
-507 SESLPAAQ
+507 SDSLPAERT
-515 AEAPATEKPDDGGST
+515 EAPATEESSNGDSAAEKPV
-530 GENPAEEGPSTA
+530 EEKPSVT

-549 PAEESAPTEESM
+549 PVEESKESAPVTV
-561 ESAPA
+561 
-566 ATASEAPV
+566 ASEAPA
-574 SAESASPKSAPVT
+574 SHESASHESAPVT
-587 EGATGGATDRAG
+587 EGAVGGATDRAG

-614 EQLAVTGASGML
+614 EQLAATGTSGML

>member
-36 AGGLSSSSVQQNR
+36 AGGPSSSSVQQNR
-49 AQRSDRG
+49 AQRSDRD

-263 DVHPDLHYVLNVEIA
+263 DVHPDLRYVLNVEIA

-302 TATAEPAAVQAEEVE
+302 TAVAEPADEEVEAQAEEAPAAPRPATSE
-317 GQAGEAPVALSS
+317 PEAS
-329 EASEPVAPSAS
+329 EASIV
-340 GTPADEQDPV
+340 PAEEQDPV

-360 DLPRNTKFDRVRD
+360 DLPRNTQFDRVRD
-373 ASMDRAGE
+373 ASADRAEE
-381 QESAEPTN
+381 QESAESTN

-423 GSGSVA
+423 GSGPVA
-429 LQVHALDSDGRTVS
+429 LQVHALDSNGRTAG
-443 EAIASGDARVEDG
+443 EAIASGEARVEDG
-456 AFSAQLQVPGNAL
+456 SFSAQLQVPGNAL

-497 ERDGADASRP
+497 ERDGVDASRP
-507 SESLPAAQ
+507 SDSLPAEQ
-515 AEAPATEKPDDGGST
+515 TEAPATEESNNGGSAA
-530 GENPAEEGPSTA
+530 EKPAEEKPSAAT

-549 PAEESAPTEESM
+549 PAEESK
-561 ESAPA
+561 ESAPVA
-566 ATASEAPV
+566 VASEAPV
-574 SAESASPKSAPVT
+574 SYESASHESAPVT
-587 EGATGGATDRAG
+587 EDATGGATDRAG

-614 EQLAVTGASGML
+614 EQLAATGTSGML

>member
-13 AAIAASVLTAGTG
+13 AAIAASVLTAGTS

-36 AGGLSSSSVQQNR
+36 AGDLSSSSIQQSR
-49 AQRSDRG
+49 AQHSDRD
-56 VRPSVQVE
+56 VHPSVQIE
-64 QGAAINPARS
+64 QGSAINPARS
-74 QSITVSGSGFLGED
+74 QSITVSGNGFLGED

-139 ILDPNQQYVVATA
+139 TLDPNQQYVVATA

-161 VEDTSYNSWTPLEV
+161 VEDTSYNSWVPLEV
-175 QPADTQDEPLNAQIL
+175 QPADTQDEPLKAQIL

-221 IYAVDEQGN
+221 IYAIDEQGN

-263 DVHPDLHYVLNVEIA
+263 DVHPDLRYVLNVEIA
-278 PSASRGLAA
+278 PSASRGLAV
-287 QSVEIPF
+287 QSIEIPF
-294 TNGWSVAE
+294 TNGWNVAE
-302 TATAEPAAVQAEEVE
+302 TATAESAAV
-317 GQAGEAPVALSS
+317 
-329 EASEPVAPSAS
+329 
-340 GTPADEQDPV
+340 PADEQDPV

-360 DLPRNTKFDRVRD
+360 DLPRNTQFDRVRD
-373 ASMDRAGE
+373 ASTGRPGE
-381 QESAEPTN
+381 QEAADSTN
-389 HSSVAVGARLRVEET
+389 HSSVAAGARLRVEET
-404 AVPENDSEKTL
+404 AVPENDMEKTL
-415 TFTGEGLE
+415 TFTSEGFE

-429 LQVHALDSDGRTVS
+429 LQVYALGSDGRTVGD
-443 EAIASGDARVEDG
+443 AVASGDARVEDG
-456 AFSAQLQVPGNAL
+456 SFSAHLQVPGSAL

-479 VYEDS
+479 IYEDS

-497 ERDGADASRP
+497 ERDGVDASHP
-507 SESLPAAQ
+507 SDSLPAERV
-515 AEAPATEKPDDGGST
+515 EAPATEKPADKK
-530 GENPAEEGPSTA
+530 PSVT
-542 PSDSAPA
+542 PS
-549 PAEESAPTEESM
+549 

-566 ATASEAPV
+566 SAAESKEPAPAASASEAPA
-574 SAESASPKSAPVT
+574 SAESASSAPASV
-587 EGATGGATDRAG
+587 ATHVAERAG
-599 QKPQKATASASKGER
+599 QKSQRATGPTQQGEH
-614 EQLAVTGASGML
+614 EQLAATGASGML
-626 TISAVGSLSLV
+626 VISAVGSLSLA
-637 AGAFLTRRGRRD
+637 AGVFLTRRGHRD
-649 VQLTSR
+649 VRLTSR

>member
-13 AAIAASVLTAGTG
+13 AAIAASVLTAGTS

-36 AGGLSSSSVQQNR
+36 AGDLSSSSIQQSR
-49 AQRSDRG
+49 AQHSDRD
-56 VRPSVQVE
+56 VHPSVQIE
-64 QGAAINPARS
+64 QGSAINPARS
-74 QSITVSGSGFLGED
+74 QSITVSGNGFLGED

-139 ILDPNQQYVVATA
+139 TLDPNQQYVVATA

-161 VEDTSYNSWTPLEV
+161 VEDTSYNSWVPLEV
-175 QPADTQDEPLNAQIL
+175 QPADTQDEPFKAQIL
-190 SGQLEIPQEQNLI
+190 SGQLEIPQDQNLI

-221 IYAVDEQGN
+221 IYAIDEQGN

-263 DVHPDLHYVLNVEIA
+263 DVHPDVRYVLNVEIA
-278 PSASRGLAA
+278 PSASRGLAV
-287 QSVEIPF
+287 QSIEIPF
-294 TNGWSVAE
+294 TNGWNVAE
-302 TATAEPAAVQAEEVE
+302 TATAEPAAV
-317 GQAGEAPVALSS
+317 
-329 EASEPVAPSAS
+329 
-340 GTPADEQDPV
+340 PADEQDPV

-360 DLPRNTKFDRVRD
+360 DLPRNTQFDRVRD
-373 ASMDRAGE
+373 ASTGRPGE
-381 QESAEPTN
+381 QEAADSTN
-389 HSSVAVGARLRVEET
+389 HSSVAAGARLRVEET
-404 AVPENDSEKTL
+404 AVPENDMEKTL
-415 TFTGEGLE
+415 TFTGEGFE

-429 LQVHALDSDGRTVS
+429 LQVYALGSDGRTVGD
-443 EAIASGDARVEDG
+443 AVASGDARVEDG
-456 AFSAQLQVPGNAL
+456 SFSAHLQVPGSAL

-479 VYEDS
+479 IYEDS

-497 ERDGADASRP
+497 ERDGVDASHP
-507 SESLPAAQ
+507 SDSLPAERV
-515 AEAPATEKPDDGGST
+515 EAPATEKPADKK
-530 GENPAEEGPSTA
+530 PSAT
-542 PSDSAPA
+542 PS
-549 PAEESAPTEESM
+549 

-566 ATASEAPV
+566 SAAESKEPAPV
-574 SAESASPKSAPVT
+574 ASASAESASSVPASV
-587 EGATGGATDRAG
+587 ATHVAERAG
-599 QKPQKATASASKGER
+599 QKSQKVAGPTQKGER
-614 EQLAVTGASGML
+614 EQLAATGASGML
-626 TISAVGSLSLV
+626 VISAVGSLSLA
-637 AGAFLTRRGRRD
+637 AGVFLTRRGHRD
-649 VQLTSR
+649 VRLTSR

>member
-1 MPDPAHSKTRAT
+1 M
-13 AAIAASVLTAGTG
+13 
-26 AAQAAIPVHN
+26 HN
-36 AGGLSSSSVQQNR
+36 AGGPSSSSIQQNR
-49 AQRSDRG
+49 AQRSDRD

-190 SGQLEIPQEQNLI
+190 SGQLEIPQERNLI

-263 DVHPDLHYVLNVEIA
+263 DVHPDLRYVLNVEIA

-302 TATAEPAAVQAEEVE
+302 TAAAEPADEEAEEVE
-317 GQAGEAPVALSS
+317 AQAEETPAAPRPATSGPEAS
-329 EASEPVAPSAS
+329 EASVV
-340 GTPADEQDPV
+340 PAEEQDPV

-360 DLPRNTKFDRVRD
+360 DLPRNTQFDRVRD
-373 ASMDRAGE
+373 ASADRAGE
-381 QESAEPTN
+381 QESAESTN

-423 GSGSVA
+423 GSGPVA
-429 LQVHALDSDGRTVS
+429 LQVYALDSNGRTAG

-456 AFSAQLQVPGNAL
+456 SFSAQLQVPGNVL

-497 ERDGADASRP
+497 ERDGVDASRP
-507 SESLPAAQ
+507 SDSLPAERT
-515 AEAPATEKPDDGGST
+515 EAPATEESSNGDSVAEKS
-530 GENPAEEGPSTA
+530 AEEKPSVT

-549 PAEESAPTEESM
+549 PAEESK
-561 ESAPA
+561 ESAPV
-566 ATASEAPV
+566 TVASEAPV
-574 SAESASPKSAPVT
+574 SHESASHESTPVA
-587 EGATGGATDRAG
+587 EKATGGATDRAG
-599 QKPQKATASASKGER
+599 QKPQKATASASRGER
-614 EQLAVTGASGML
+614 EQLAATGASGML

>member
-13 AAIAASVLTAGTG
+13 AAIAASVLTAGTS

-36 AGGLSSSSVQQNR
+36 AGDLSSSSIQQSR
-49 AQRSDRG
+49 AQHSDRD
-56 VRPSVQVE
+56 VHPSVQIE
-64 QGAAINPARS
+64 QGSAINPARS
-74 QSITVSGSGFLGED
+74 QSITVSGNGFLGED

-139 ILDPNQQYVVATA
+139 TLDPNQQYVVATA

-161 VEDTSYNSWTPLEV
+161 VEDTSYNSWVPLEV
-175 QPADTQDEPLNAQIL
+175 QPADTQDEPLKAQIL

-221 IYAVDEQGN
+221 IYAIDEQGN

-263 DVHPDLHYVLNVEIA
+263 DVHPDVRYVLNVEIA
-278 PSASRGLAA
+278 PSASRGLAV
-287 QSVEIPF
+287 QSIEIPF
-294 TNGWSVAE
+294 TNGWNVAE
-302 TATAEPAAVQAEEVE
+302 TATAEPAAV
-317 GQAGEAPVALSS
+317 
-329 EASEPVAPSAS
+329 
-340 GTPADEQDPV
+340 PADEQDPV

-360 DLPRNTKFDRVRD
+360 DLPRNTQFDRVRD
-373 ASMDRAGE
+373 ASTGRPGE
-381 QESAEPTN
+381 QEAADSTN
-389 HSSVAVGARLRVEET
+389 HSSVAAGARLRVEET
-404 AVPENDSEKTL
+404 AVPENDMEKTL
-415 TFTGEGLE
+415 TFTGEGFE
-423 GSGSVA
+423 GSDSVA
-429 LQVHALDSDGRTVS
+429 LQVYALGSDGRTVGD
-443 EAIASGDARVEDG
+443 AVASGDARVEDG
-456 AFSAQLQVPGNAL
+456 SFSAHLQVPGSAL

-479 VYEDS
+479 IYEDS

-497 ERDGADASRP
+497 ERDGVDASHP
-507 SESLPAAQ
+507 SGSLPAER
-515 AEAPATEKPDDGGST
+515 AEASATEKPADKK
-530 GENPAEEGPSTA
+530 PSVT
-542 PSDSAPA
+542 PS
-549 PAEESAPTEESM
+549 

-566 ATASEAPV
+566 SAAESKEPAPVASASEAPA
-574 SAESASPKSAPVT
+574 SAESASSAPASV
-587 EGATGGATDRAG
+587 ATHVAERAG
-599 QKPQKATASASKGER
+599 QKSQKVAGPTQKGER
-614 EQLAVTGASGML
+614 EQLAATGASGML
-626 TISAVGSLSLV
+626 VISAVGSLSLA
-637 AGAFLTRRGRRD
+637 AGVFLTRRGHRD
-649 VQLTSR
+649 VRLTSR

>member
-36 AGGLSSSSVQQNR
+36 AGGLSSSNVQQNR
-49 AQRSDRG
+49 AQHSDRD

-120 PASDVHEG
+120 PVSDVHEG

-263 DVHPDLHYVLNVEIA
+263 DVHPDLRYMLNVEIA

-294 TNGWSVAE
+294 TNGWSVTE
-302 TATAEPAAVQAEEVE
+302 TAAAEPVDEEAEKVGAQSEETPAAPRPATSEP
-317 GQAGEAPVALSS
+317 EAS
-329 EASEPVAPSAS
+329 EASIV
-340 GTPADEQDPV
+340 PAEEQDPV

-360 DLPRNTKFDRVRD
+360 DLPRNTQFDRVRD
-373 ASMDRAGE
+373 ASADRAEE
-381 QESAEPTN
+381 QESAESTN

-423 GSGSVA
+423 GSGPVA
-429 LQVHALDSDGRTVS
+429 LQVHALDSNGRTAG
-443 EAIASGDARVEDG
+443 EAIASGEARVEDG
-456 AFSAQLQVPGNAL
+456 SFSAQLQVPGNAL

-497 ERDGADASRP
+497 ERDGVDASRP
-507 SESLPAAQ
+507 SDSLPAEQ
-515 AEAPATEKPDDGGST
+515 TEAPATEEPSYGDSAAEKPT
-530 GENPAEEGPSTA
+530 EEKPSVT

-549 PAEESAPTEESM
+549 PAEESKEP
-561 ESAPA
+561 APA
-566 ATASEAPV
+566 AVASEAPV
-574 SAESASPKSAPVT
+574 SYESASPKSAPVT

-614 EQLAVTGASGML
+614 EQLAATGTSGML

>member
-36 AGGLSSSSVQQNR
+36 AGGLSSSNVQQNR
-49 AQRSDRG
+49 AQHSDRD

-120 PASDVHEG
+120 PVSDVHEG

-263 DVHPDLHYVLNVEIA
+263 DVHPDLRYVLNVEIA

-302 TATAEPAAVQAEEVE
+302 TAVAEPADEEVEAQAEEAPAAPRPATSE
-317 GQAGEAPVALSS
+317 PEAS
-329 EASEPVAPSAS
+329 EASVV
-340 GTPADEQDPV
+340 PAEEQDPV
-350 LPETDPRRHY
+350 FPETDPRRHY
-360 DLPRNTKFDRVRD
+360 DLPRNTQFDRVRD
-373 ASMDRAGE
+373 ASADRAEE
-381 QESAEPTN
+381 QESAESTN

-423 GSGSVA
+423 GSGPVA
-429 LQVHALDSDGRTVS
+429 LQVYALDSNGRTAG

-456 AFSAQLQVPGNAL
+456 SFSAQLQVPGNVL

-497 ERDGADASRP
+497 ERDGVDASRP
-507 SESLPAAQ
+507 SDSLPAEQ
-515 AEAPATEKPDDGGST
+515 TEAPATEESNNGGSAA
-530 GENPAEEGPSTA
+530 EKPAEEKPSAAT

-549 PAEESAPTEESM
+549 PAEESK
-561 ESAPA
+561 ESAPVA
-566 ATASEAPV
+566 VASEAPV
-574 SAESASPKSAPVT
+574 SYESASHESAPVT
-587 EGATGGATDRAG
+587 EDATGGATDRAG

-614 EQLAVTGASGML
+614 EQLAATGTSGML

>member
-13 AAIAASVLTAGTG
+13 AAIAASVLTAGTS

-36 AGGLSSSSVQQNR
+36 AGDLSSSSIQQSR
-49 AQRSDRG
+49 AQHSDRD
-56 VRPSVQVE
+56 VHPSVQIE
-64 QGAAINPARS
+64 QGSAINPARS
-74 QSITVSGSGFLGED
+74 QSITVSGNGFLGED

-139 ILDPNQQYVVATA
+139 TLDPNQQYVVATA

-161 VEDTSYNSWTPLEV
+161 VEDTSYNSWVPLEV
-175 QPADTQDEPLNAQIL
+175 QPADTQDEPLKAQIL

-221 IYAVDEQGN
+221 IYAIDEQGN
-230 RHVLAA
+230 RHVLAT

-263 DVHPDLHYVLNVEIA
+263 DVHPDVRYVLNVEIA
-278 PSASRGLAA
+278 PSASRGLAV
-287 QSVEIPF
+287 QSIEIPF
-294 TNGWSVAE
+294 TNGWNVAE
-302 TATAEPAAVQAEEVE
+302 TATAEPAAV
-317 GQAGEAPVALSS
+317 
-329 EASEPVAPSAS
+329 
-340 GTPADEQDPV
+340 PADEQDPV

-360 DLPRNTKFDRVRD
+360 DLPRNTQFDRVRD
-373 ASMDRAGE
+373 ASTGRPGE
-381 QESAEPTN
+381 QEAADSTN
-389 HSSVAVGARLRVEET
+389 HSSVAAGARLRVEET
-404 AVPENDSEKTL
+404 AVPENDMEKTL
-415 TFTGEGLE
+415 TFTGEGFE

-429 LQVHALDSDGRTVS
+429 LQVYALGSDGRTVGD
-443 EAIASGDARVEDG
+443 AVASGDARVEDG
-456 AFSAQLQVPGNAL
+456 SFSAHLQVPGSAL

-479 VYEDS
+479 IYEDS

-497 ERDGADASRP
+497 ERDGVDASHP
-507 SESLPAAQ
+507 SNSLPAERV
-515 AEAPATEKPDDGGST
+515 EAPATEKPADKK
-530 GENPAEEGPSTA
+530 PSVT
-542 PSDSAPA
+542 PS
-549 PAEESAPTEESM
+549 

-566 ATASEAPV
+566 SAAESKEPAPAASASEAPA
-574 SAESASPKSAPVT
+574 SAESASSAPASV
-587 EGATGGATDRAG
+587 ATHVAERAG
-599 QKPQKATASASKGER
+599 QKSQRATGPTQKGEP
-614 EQLAVTGASGML
+614 EQLAATGASGML
-626 TISAVGSLSLV
+626 VISAVGSLSLA
-637 AGAFLTRRGRRD
+637 AGVFLTRRGHRD
-649 VQLTSR
+649 VRLTSR

>member
-36 AGGLSSSSVQQNR
+36 AGGLSSSNVQQNR
-49 AQRSDRG
+49 AQHSDRD

-120 PASDVHEG
+120 PVSDVHEG

-263 DVHPDLHYVLNVEIA
+263 DVHPDLRYVLNVEIA

-302 TATAEPAAVQAEEVE
+302 TAAAEPADEEAEEVE
-317 GQAGEAPVALSS
+317 AQAEEAPAAPRPATSGPEAS
-329 EASEPVAPSAS
+329 EASVV
-340 GTPADEQDPV
+340 PAEEQDPV

-360 DLPRNTKFDRVRD
+360 DLPRNTQFDRVRD
-373 ASMDRAGE
+373 ASADRAGE
-381 QESAEPTN
+381 QESAESTN
-389 HSSVAVGARLRVEET
+389 HSSVTVGARLRVEET

-415 TFTGEGLE
+415 TFTGEGFE
-423 GSGSVA
+423 GSGPVA
-429 LQVHALDSDGRTVS
+429 LQVHALDSNGRTAG

-456 AFSAQLQVPGNAL
+456 SFSAQLQVPGNAL

-497 ERDGADASRP
+497 ERDGVDASRP
-507 SESLPAAQ
+507 SGSLPAEQ
-515 AEAPATEKPDDGGST
+515 TEAPATDESSNGDSAAEKPV
-530 GENPAEEGPSTA
+530 EEKPSVN

-549 PAEESAPTEESM
+549 PAEESK

-566 ATASEAPV
+566 AVASEAPV
-574 SAESASPKSAPVT
+574 SHESASHESAPVA

-614 EQLAVTGASGML
+614 EQLAATGTSGML

>member
-13 AAIAASVLTAGTG
+13 AAIAASVLTAGTS

-36 AGGLSSSSVQQNR
+36 AGDLSSSSIQQSR
-49 AQRSDRG
+49 AQHSDRD
-56 VRPSVQVE
+56 VHPSVQIE
-64 QGAAINPARS
+64 QGSAINPARS
-74 QSITVSGSGFLGED
+74 QSITVSGNGFLGED

-139 ILDPNQQYVVATA
+139 TLDPNQQYVVATA

-161 VEDTSYNSWTPLEV
+161 VEDTSYNSWVPLEV
-175 QPADTQDEPLNAQIL
+175 QPADTQDEPLKAQIL

-221 IYAVDEQGN
+221 IYAIDEQGN

-263 DVHPDLHYVLNVEIA
+263 DVHPDVRYVLNVEIA
-278 PSASRGLAA
+278 PSASQGLAV
-287 QSVEIPF
+287 QSIEIPF
-294 TNGWSVAE
+294 TNGWNVAE
-302 TATAEPAAVQAEEVE
+302 TATAEPAAV
-317 GQAGEAPVALSS
+317 
-329 EASEPVAPSAS
+329 
-340 GTPADEQDPV
+340 PADEQDPV

-360 DLPRNTKFDRVRD
+360 DLPRNTQFDRVRD
-373 ASMDRAGE
+373 ASTGRPGE
-381 QESAEPTN
+381 QEAADSTN
-389 HSSVAVGARLRVEET
+389 HSSVAAGARLRVEET

-415 TFTGEGLE
+415 TFTGEGFE

-429 LQVHALDSDGRTVS
+429 LQVYALGSDGRTVGD
-443 EAIASGDARVEDG
+443 AVASGDARVEDG
-456 AFSAQLQVPGNAL
+456 SFSAHLQVPGSAL

-479 VYEDS
+479 IYEDS

-497 ERDGADASRP
+497 ERDGVDASHP
-507 SESLPAAQ
+507 SDSLPAERV
-515 AEAPATEKPDDGGST
+515 EAPATEKPADKK
-530 GENPAEEGPSTA
+530 PSVT
-542 PSDSAPA
+542 PS
-549 PAEESAPTEESM
+549 

-566 ATASEAPV
+566 SAAESKEPAPVASASEAPA
-574 SAESASPKSAPVT
+574 SAESASSAPASV
-587 EGATGGATDRAG
+587 ATHVAERAG
-599 QKPQKATASASKGER
+599 QKSQRATGPTQQGEH
-614 EQLAVTGASGML
+614 EQLAATGASGML
-626 TISAVGSLSLV
+626 VISAVGSLSLA
-637 AGAFLTRRGRRD
+637 AGVFLTRRGHRD
-649 VQLTSR
+649 VRLTSR

>member
-36 AGGLSSSSVQQNR
+36 AGGLSSSNVQQNR
-49 AQRSDRG
+49 AQHSDRD

-120 PASDVHEG
+120 PVSDVHEG

-263 DVHPDLHYVLNVEIA
+263 DVHPDLRYVLNVEIA

-302 TATAEPAAVQAEEVE
+302 TAVAEPADEEVEAQAEEPPAAPRPATSE
-317 GQAGEAPVALSS
+317 PEAS
-329 EASEPVAPSAS
+329 EASIV
-340 GTPADEQDPV
+340 PAEEQDPV

-360 DLPRNTKFDRVRD
+360 DLPRNTRFDRVRD
-373 ASMDRAGE
+373 ASADRAEE
-381 QESAEPTN
+381 QESAESTN

-429 LQVHALDSDGRTVS
+429 LQVYALDSNGRTAG
-443 EAIASGDARVEDG
+443 EAIASGEARVEDG
-456 AFSAQLQVPGNAL
+456 SFSAQLQVPGNAL

-497 ERDGADASRP
+497 ERDGVDASRP
-507 SESLPAAQ
+507 SDSLPAEQ
-515 AEAPATEKPDDGGST
+515 TEAPATEESNNGGSAA
-530 GENPAEEGPSTA
+530 EKPAEEKPSAAT
-542 PSDSAPA
+542 PSNSAPA
-549 PAEESAPTEESM
+549 PAEESK
-561 ESAPA
+561 ESAPVA
-566 ATASEAPV
+566 VASEAPV
-574 SAESASPKSAPVT
+574 SYESASHESAPVT

-614 EQLAVTGASGML
+614 EQLAATGTSGML